1 MFDIG
6 WQEIFLIAVVA
17 LIVVGPKDLPRALK
31 TVTGALRKV
40 KGMAREFQSGLDDI
54 VRETELDEMRREIA
68 AEANG
73 DFMKDIENSIDPDGE
88 ISRDLNDMRHVES
101 DLSSAAQGFSDDV
114 KKTDVEKDDLPDLN
128 EAMTFDA
135 PAPEP
140 APDTQTASNND
151 ATAPDKKSG
160 ED

>member
-6 WQEIFLIAVVA
+6 WQEVFLIAIVA
-17 LIVVGPKDLPRALK
+17 LIVVGPKDLPRVLK
-31 TVTGALRKV
+31 TVTAALRKL

-54 VRETELDEMRREIA
+54 VRETELDDMRREIA

-73 DFMKDIENSIDPDGE
+73 DFIKDIEKTMDPDGN
-88 ISRDLNDMRHVES
+88 ISRDIKDIGKVEG
-101 DLSSAAQGFSDDV
+101 DLSSAAQGFSDDI
-114 KKTDVEKDDLPDLN
+114 KKTDVEKDDLPDAN

-135 PAPEP
+135 PEPPKPSKPDAPAEGSSQP
-140 APDTQTASNND
+140 A
-151 ATAPDKKSG
+151 KKAG

>member
-6 WQEIFLIAVVA
+6 WQEVFLIAIVA
-17 LIVVGPKDLPRALK
+17 LIVVGPKDLPRVLK
-31 TVTGALRKV
+31 TVTGALRKL

-54 VRETELDEMRREIA
+54 VRETELDDMRREIA

-73 DFMKDIENSIDPDGE
+73 DFMKDIEKTMDPDGD
-88 ISRDLNDMRHVES
+88 ISRDIKDIGNIEG
-101 DLSSAAQGFSDDV
+101 DLSNAAQGFSDDI
-114 KKTDVEKDDLPDLN
+114 KKTDVEKDDLPDAN

-135 PAPEP
+135 PAPPKTAEKIASADDAPKP
-140 APDTQTASNND
+140 A
-151 ATAPDKKSG
+151 KKAG